1 MMKRFLDD
9 NFLLKTEHA
18 QRLYH
23 HHAATMPIYD
33 YHCHL
38 SPQAIAEDKR
48 YDNLGEIWL
57 GEDHYKWRAMRTLG
71 VDERFVT
78 GNASWRDKFQKW
90 AEVVPHTLR
99 NPLYHWTHLELQ
111 RNFGVDTLLSP
122 ETADEIYE
130 ACTAQLRTPDCSAR
144 NLMRR
149 MNVKLVCTTDDPAD
163 SLEYHRQLADEG
175 CDIKVLPAFRPDKAM
190 NLSNVQV
197 WKTYIQSLEKA
208 ADMDVGNFASL
219 MEAVDKRHAFF
230 HSAGC
235 RLADHGMAYVP
246 DADATSAELDAI
258 VEKALRGEA
267 VERAD
272 REKMEAAFLV
282 EVGKLNHARG
292 WAQQFHVGV
301 FRNTNSRMLNAVGP
315 DTGFD
320 SIVDDRQGPG
330 LIRLLD
336 RLHRTGEL
344 TKTILYN
351 SNPVDNELFATMIG
365 NYQDGRV
372 PGKIQWGSGWWFL
385 DQKDGMERQMNTL
398 SNMGLISCFVGMLTD
413 SRSFLS
419 FPRHEYFRRIL
430 CNLLGQDVENG
441 EIPADMSLLGEMVE
455 NICFN
460 NSNNYFEMDL

>member
-1 MMKRFLDD
+1 MVER
-9 NFLLKTEHA
+9 
-18 QRLYH
+18 
-23 HHAATMPIYD
+23 
-33 YHCHL
+33 
-38 SPQAIAEDKR
+38 IAE
-48 YDNLGEIWL
+48 G
-57 GEDHYKWRAMRTLG
+57 
-71 VDERFVT
+71 
-78 GNASWRDKFQKW
+78 
-90 AEVVPHTLR
+90 
-99 NPLYHWTHLELQ
+99 
-111 RNFGVDTLLSP
+111 
-122 ETADEIYE
+122 
-130 ACTAQLRTPDCSAR
+130 
-144 NLMRR
+144 
-149 MNVKLVCTTDDPAD
+149 
-163 SLEYHRQLADEG
+163 
-175 CDIKVLPAFRPDKAM
+175 
-190 NLSNVQV
+190 
-197 WKTYIQSLEKA
+197 
-208 ADMDVGNFASL
+208 VGNDFSPFL
-219 MEAVDKRHAFF
+219 EAVDKRHAFF

-320 SIVDDRQGPG
+320 SIGDDRQGPG

-336 RLHRTGEL
+336 RLHRTDEL